1 MCAKGGNLTT
11 RIPSRGTP
19 LYSTIHTTR
28 RTFTLGKFQHSP
40 RLPLAIHSIR
50 FPRALLFKHIGTFL
64 PGQSIAELFELN
76 FRRPGLQNLRNL
88 ERIVATHFRMQR
100 TNTKS
105 TMSAPCWTV
114 KTGYF
119 HKRDAAA
126 SCLAL
131 KANTNTPV
139 RSSFPSCPTE
149 VRQKQYSAHS
159 HQNNSS
165 NPKSR
170 PVDGRRRGQR
180 NQSASLLLT
189 TALDGALLS
198 RSLLRKQQNG
208 THCIRSLRCSAVVLQ
223 QHSTESQPDDVPRR
237 RRGKG
242 AVATRGDCT
251 SHKHTGKCHNQSL
264 QHCSSSHTGSTR
276 KRNS

>member
-1 MCAKGGNLTT
+1 MCKRGHSHLTNTIAGRHCIPQST
-11 RIPSRGTP
+11 R
-19 LYSTIHTTR
+19 R

-64 PGQSIAELFELN
+64 PGQSIAEHFALN
-76 FRRPGLQNLRNL
+76 FCRPGLQNLRNL
-88 ERIVATHFRMQR
+88 ERIVATHFRMQQ

-105 TMSAPCWTV
+105 TMSALCWTV

-149 VRQKQYSAHS
+149 VRQQQYSAHS

-180 NQSASLLLT
+180 NQSASLLT
-189 TALDGALLS
+189 TALDGTLLS

-208 THCIRSLRCSAVVLQ
+208 THCIRSLRCSVGRRVAAAE
-223 QHSTESQPDDVPRR
+223 QHSMMLMFHECK
-237 RRGKG
+237 GKG
-242 AVATRGDCT
+242 RGGDARGL
-251 SHKHTGKCHNQSL
+251 HQSQTQANVQSKFTAL
-264 QHCSSSHTGSTR
+264 FFTHGINAKTY
-276 KRNS
+276 